1 MTSLVSCPRII
12 LHLLPCCDTLGG
24 KRNAPVDP
32 GKKEERKREDKK
44 QGLSQFIPL
53 SSFAEEYDG
62 NNHNDCNHDDDKN
75 RDKHAGDRTR
85 CPR

>member
-1 MTSLVSCPRII
+1 MTSLSPDSSASSPVLRYA
-12 LHLLPCCDTLGG
+12 GG

-75 RDKHAGDRTR
+75 RDEHAGDRT
-85 CPR
+85 